1 MKIAVVGT
9 GYVGLVTG
17 VVLASLGNDVICVD
31 KDTAKLAMIGKGQ
44 APIYEPGL
52 EELIQ
57 RTLSDGFLK
66 LSSSIVESTRECD
79 IIFIAVGTPAADDG
93 SPDLTAVCQVAA
105 EIARGIDK
113 YTVVVNKST
122 VPVGSGDLVANIML
136 EHGVSK
142 DKFDVVSNPEFLR
155 EGSAIRD
162 TLEPD
167 RIVIGANNRG
177 AAQLLVELYSPLNR
191 PTFITDT
198 NTAELIKYAS
208 NSFLALKISFINAL
222 SQICEACGADIGDAA
237 AGIGA
242 DGRIGSSF
250 LHAGLGWGGSC
261 FPKDVRGMIS
271 TSERYGYDFKLLRE
285 VIEINDSQV
294 KRLLARLEKRL
305 GGFSGKTIALLG
317 LAFKANT
324 DDIREARSLL
334 LIEQIVAQGGKVKA
348 CDPVAVET
356 MKRIHPEVDYCQTP
370 YETVTDA
377 DAAIVVTEWNEFK
390 QLDLTRIASI
400 MRQPILFDGRRIYT
414 AEKAAKAGLEYYSI
428 GSGGSDLG
436 ADSLTKVSNRLS

>member
-31 KDTAKLAMIGKGQ
+31 KDADKLKMISEGR

-57 RTLSDGFLK
+57 RSLTDGYLKVSD
-66 LSSSIVESTRECD
+66 SIIESTRASD
-79 IIFIAVGTPAADDG
+79 IVFIAVGTPAAEDG
-93 SPDLTAVCQVAA
+93 SPDLAAVREVAA
-105 EIARGIDK
+105 EIAGGIEK
-113 YTVVVNKST
+113 YTIVVNKST
-122 VPVGSGDLVANIML
+122 VPVGSGDLVANIIL
-136 EHGVSK
+136 SKGVPA

-155 EGSAIRD
+155 EGTAIRD

-167 RIVIGANNRG
+167 RIVIGAKNRD
-177 AAQLLVELYSPLNR
+177 AALMLVDLYSPLAR
-191 PTFITDT
+191 PTFITDL

-222 SQICEACGADIGDAA
+222 SQICEACGADVGDAA

-242 DGRIGSSF
+242 DSRIGKSF
-250 LHAGLGWGGSC
+250 LSAGLGWGGSC

-271 TSERYGYDFKLLRE
+271 TSENFGYDFRLLRE

-294 KRLLARLEKRL
+294 ARLLQRVEASV
-305 GGFSGKTIALLG
+305 GGFKGRTVALLG

-324 DDIREARSLL
+324 DDIREARSLI
-334 LIEQIVAQGGKVKA
+334 LIDHITRNGGKVQA
-348 CDPVAVET
+348 CDPVAVEVVRKIYPDVT
-356 MKRIHPEVDYCQTP
+356 YCQTP
-370 YETVTDA
+370 YETVTGA

-390 QLDLTRIASI
+390 QLDLTRLAGL
-400 MRQPILFDGRRIYT
+400 MKRPLMFDGRRIYT
-414 AEKAAKAGLEYYSI
+414 RDKAVRAGLEYYAI
-428 GSGGSDLG
+428 GSG
-436 ADSLTKVSNRLS
+436 A

>member
-17 VVLASLGNDVICVD
+17 VVLASLGNDVVCVD
-31 KDTAKLAMIGKGQ
+31 KDAEKLARISQGQ

-57 RTLSDGFLK
+57 RTLGDGYLRV
-66 LSSSIVESTRECD
+66 SGDIIQSTRESD
-79 IIFIAVGTPAADDG
+79 IVFIAVGTPAAADG
-93 SPDLTAVCQVAA
+93 SPDLTAVRDVAA
-105 EIARGIDK
+105 EIAAGIES

-122 VPVGSGDLVANIML
+122 VPVGSGDLVANIIL
-136 EHGVSK
+136 GRGVPA
-142 DKFDVVSNPEFLR
+142 DRFDVVSNPEFLR

-167 RIVIGANNRG
+167 RIVIGAKNRD
-177 AAQLLVELYSPLNR
+177 AAERLVELYSPLGR
-191 PTFITDT
+191 PTFITDL

-222 SQICEACGADIGDAA
+222 SQICEACGADVGDAA

-242 DGRIGSSF
+242 DARIGPSF

-261 FPKDVRGMIS
+261 FPKDVRGMIA
-271 TSERYGYDFKLLRE
+271 TSEQFGYDFKLLRE
-285 VIEINDSQV
+285 VIDINDSQV
-294 KRLLARLEKRL
+294 ARLLARLEKRL
-305 GGFSGKTIALLG
+305 GGFAGCTVAMLG

-334 LIEQIVAQGGKVKA
+334 LIEHILSKRGKVHA
-348 CDPVAVET
+348 CDPVAVDVVRPVFPDVT
-356 MKRIHPEVDYCQTP
+356 YCQTP
-370 YETVTDA
+370 YEAVTGA

-390 QLDLTRIASI
+390 QLDLARIAQL
-400 MRQPILFDGRRIYT
+400 MRRPLMFDGRRIYT
-414 AEKAAKAGLEYYSI
+414 RDKAERAGLEYFAI
-428 GSGGSDLG
+428 GS
-436 ADSLTKVSNRLS
+436 ADGR